1 MIRIYYSV
9 ATHHHLIIISK
20 IVYTVYPLHFYHE
33 VCGKVLNKVP
43 QVHHSFIQW
52 EHLGEFPIGSY
63 LNVKGSTK
71 NSVSFLVLVRGNF
84 LAACCLNIWL

>member
-33 VCGKVLNKVP
+33 VCGEVLNKVP

-84 LAACCLNIWL
+84 